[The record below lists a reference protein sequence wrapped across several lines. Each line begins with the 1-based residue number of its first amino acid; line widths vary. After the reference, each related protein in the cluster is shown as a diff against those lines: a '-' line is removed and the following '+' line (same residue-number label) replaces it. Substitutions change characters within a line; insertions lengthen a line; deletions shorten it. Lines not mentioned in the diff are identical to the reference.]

1 LEIPL
6 IPPSQQTNE
15 THSTEDCQCFVQVK
29 STRGT
34 LRSRYVKL
42 SNWKR
47 LVETTLPAFFLILQ
61 FNAADKCTEAY
72 LTHVWEQ
79 EIVRL
84 DDRIWK
90 LAVSREP
97 LLLHRHKMKL
107 SWGEHDRLPSPT
119 GTALRARIIKLVG
132 NSPSLYA
139 QRKADL
145 KKASGHNTGRG
156 RLTVKIAVPEEYRH
170 RHPDEFLVDTLLG
183 LTAFPDPI
191 GGEITHVQFSIPKS
205 TTRSLSK
212 ETRLLIGPSKAAASG
227 ELVLSTSDREHEV
240 TIPADVR
247 GPSGLAHSV
256 DPSARKLLFTLPHAR
271 LVFSEGT
278 GTGTFYFSIPAW
290 EEATPLSQAMHL
302 ARLLTFVQEAETAV
316 DVSFAGNKVGTLAF
330 RSTSFEKDLL
340 RWVEL
345 VHVAH
350 AACTE
355 FGLPVD
361 MAISTRSLLEQQSAL
376 DSLAMTLPECSV
388 LNPAFTFSLNE
399 GSPQPKE
406 GTLMCMPIYAD
417 LTLGNKRVVAFESLL
432 GEYRGE
438 KSDAGDFVVRI
449 DRAELEVV
457 LKLGPNEDLPEDRA
471 VYLDQIGEKRAA
483 EGGVLRW
490 WKTDSLPGA
499 TGEVPANREGIR

>member
-1 LEIPL
+1 
-6 IPPSQQTNE
+6 
-15 THSTEDCQCFVQVK
+15 
-29 STRGT
+29 
-34 LRSRYVKL
+34 VKL

-61 FNAADKCTEAY
+61 FNEADECTEAY
-72 LTHVWEQ
+72 LTHVWER
-79 EIVRL
+79 EIARL

-90 LAVSREP
+90 LALSREP
-97 LLLHRHKMKL
+97 LLLHKYTMNL
-107 SWGEHDRLPSPT
+107 TWAEHDRLPSPT
-119 GTALRARIIKLVG
+119 GTALRERIVKLVG

-156 RLTVKIAVPEEYRH
+156 RLTAKIPVPEEYRH

-183 LTAFPDPI
+183 LTTFPDPI
-191 GGEITHVQFSIPKS
+191 GGEMTHVQFSIPKS
-205 TTRSLSK
+205 TIRSLSK
-212 ETRLLIGPSKAAASG
+212 GIRLLIGPSKAGASS

-247 GPSGLAHSV
+247 GPSGLTHSV
-256 DPSARKLLFTLPHAR
+256 DPSARKLLFTLPHAK
-271 LVFSEGT
+271 LVFSEGA

-290 EEATPLSQAMHL
+290 EQATPLSQAMHL

-330 RSTSFEKDLL
+330 GSMSLEKDLL
-340 RWVEL
+340 RWAEL
-345 VHVAH
+345 VHVAY
-350 AACTE
+350 AACTK

-361 MAISTRSLLEQQSAL
+361 MAISTRSLLEQQSTL
-376 DSLAMTLPECSV
+376 DYLAMALPGCSV
-388 LNPAFTFSLNE
+388 PNPAFTFSLNE
-399 GSPQPKE
+399 GSPEPKE

-438 KSDAGDFVVRI
+438 KSDAGVFAVRI

-457 LKLGPNEDLPEDRA
+457 LKLGPHENLPQDRA

-483 EGGVLRW
+483 EGGVLWW
-490 WKTDSLPGA
+490 WKTDSLPG
-499 TGEVPANREGIR
+499 GSGQVPASVLEGS